1 MKAKRMTSETH
12 RLTIDRLSY
21 GPNGVGRLDGES
33 RGKVVFVPA
42 AVPGDDLDI
51 ALTDEKKRYA
61 TGRIVTVRHP
71 SAERRVPPC
80 PHLPDCGG
88 CPWQQ
93 VSYAEQLRAKEA
105 IVRESLRRIGGV
117 SEPTL
122 LPIVPSPQE
131 WRYRHRIR
139 LRTEPEAR
147 LGFYRSDSHTL
158 VELDDCLIAAP
169 ASARHLAR
177 ARAWL
182 GRLRTC
188 VRRVELLTGDPACGP
203 ADQVVLAGNA
213 EGRFNDADEKT
224 CAAFVRECDDVAGLL
239 LFGRGWRRSW
249 GDPRIVL
256 NLGVDGLR
264 LEVSRG
270 GFTQVNPAA
279 NRVLIEHL
287 LRLAEFERS
296 QRVIECYAGAGNLTL
311 PIAARAGRLVAIERD
326 ANAIADAR
334 ENLAR
339 LGFDHV
345 ECLHASAKA
354 GLRRLVERGET
365 ADVLVVDPPRAGMAD
380 MLDEVSRLHVETLVY
395 VSCDPTTLARDLR
408 RLRDLGYGLRCAQP
422 IDLFPHT
429 YHVETIAIAVLTC

>member
-1 MKAKRMTSETH
+1 MASETH

-21 GPNGVGRLDGES
+21 GPDGIGRLDGEEH
-33 RGKVVFVPA
+33 GKVVFVPA
-42 AVPGDDLDI
+42 AVPGDDLEI
-51 ALTDEKKRYA
+51 ALTEEKKRYA
-61 TGRIVTVRHP
+61 SGRIVTVRQP
-71 SAERRVPPC
+71 SAARRVPPC

-93 VSYAEQLRAKEA
+93 VDYAEQLRAKEEA
-105 IVRESLRRIGGV
+105 VRESLRRIGGV
-117 SEPTL
+117 SEPAL

-139 LRTEPEAR
+139 LRTEPEGR
-147 LGFYRSDSHTL
+147 LGFYRADSHTL
-158 VELDDCLIAAP
+158 VELADCLIAAP
-169 ASARHLAR
+169 ASARHLVR

-182 GRLRTC
+182 SRLRTC
-188 VRRVELLTGDPACGP
+188 VRRVELLTSDPACAS
-203 ADQVVLAGNA
+203 ADRVVLAGNA

-256 NLGVDGLR
+256 DLGADGLR
-264 LEVSRG
+264 LEVTRG

-279 NRVLIEHL
+279 NRVLIDRL
-287 LRLAEFERS
+287 LRLAEFARS
-296 QRVIECYAGAGNLTL
+296 QHVIECYAGAGNLTL
-311 PIAARAGRLVAIERD
+311 PIAGRVGRLVAIERD
-326 ANAIADAR
+326 ANAIADAQ

-354 GLRRLVERGET
+354 GLRRLAERGET

-380 MLDEVSRLHVETLVY
+380 MLDEVGRLRADTLVY

-408 RLRDLGYGLRCAQP
+408 RLRDLGYVLQRAQP

>member
-21 GPNGVGRLDGES
+21 GPDGVGRLDGES

-61 TGRIVTVRHP
+61 NGRIVTVRHP

-93 VSYAEQLRAKEA
+93 VGYAEQLRAKEA
-105 IVRESLRRIGGV
+105 IVRESFRRIGDL

-139 LRTEPEAR
+139 LRTEPEAC

-169 ASARHLAR
+169 ASARHLVR

-182 GRLRTC
+182 SRLRTC
-188 VRRVELLTGDPACGP
+188 VRRVELLTGDPACAS

-256 NLGVDGLR
+256 DLGVDGLR
-264 LEVSRG
+264 LEVTRG

-279 NRVLIEHL
+279 NRVLIENL
-287 LRLAEFERS
+287 LRLAEFGRS

-334 ENLAR
+334 ENLTR

-380 MLDEVSRLHVETLVY
+380 MLDEVGRLHVETLVY

-429 YHVETIAIAVLTC
+429 YHVETVAIAVLTC

>member
-21 GPNGVGRLDGES
+21 GPDGVGRLDGES

-61 TGRIVTVRHP
+61 NGRIVTVRHP

-93 VSYAEQLRAKEA
+93 VGYAEQLRAKEA
-105 IVRESLRRIGGV
+105 IVRESFRRIGDL

-169 ASARHLAR
+169 ASARHLVR

-182 GRLRTC
+182 SRLRTC
-188 VRRVELLTGDPACGP
+188 VRRVELLTGDPACAP

-256 NLGVDGLR
+256 DLGVDGLR
-264 LEVSRG
+264 LEVTRG

-279 NRVLIEHL
+279 NRVLIENL

-334 ENLAR
+334 ENLTR

-354 GLRRLVERGET
+354 GLRRLVERGEA

-380 MLDEVSRLHVETLVY
+380 MLDEVGRLHVETLVY

-429 YHVETIAIAVLTC
+429 YHVETVAIAVLTC